1 MTEVVFQEESVN
13 TVAIQEQTEDWRQ
26 PFLDYLQH
34 GRLPQQKAKRKE
46 RRRRAP
52 RFALI
57 ENELYR
63 RSLDGFLLRCLAK
76 EEAQHALQEVHAG
89 VCGAH
94 QTGAKLHMQLKR
106 LGYYWPTMIA
116 DSRDFAKK
124 CKVCQ
129 FHGDFIHQPPEPL
142 HATPCSWPFA
152 AWGMDVDVWRNQ

>member
-1 MTEVVFQEESVN
+1 MPYYEQAKHLIRQFQEIKLTHVRRGLNAQADALASLAASLSLPSEKVVTVFVFVGERRVLFPLTEVVFQEESVN

-63 RSLDGFLLRCLAK
+63 RSLDGFL
-76 EEAQHALQEVHAG
+76 
-89 VCGAH
+89 
-94 QTGAKLHMQLKR
+94 
-106 LGYYWPTMIA
+106 
-116 DSRDFAKK
+116 F
-124 CKVCQ
+124 
-129 FHGDFIHQPPEPL
+129 
-142 HATPCSWPFA
+142 
-152 AWGMDVDVWRNQ
+152 